1 MIFHT
6 SIRLLICIVAP
17 SRGNRVPDPTLDE
30 IAAIFYAFQ
39 ISNNSDNVP
48 RAGVIVVDNDFLDP
62 KRLRDTGSEAVESEL
77 ELINHIVDVVVD
89 LDPDVVVGW
98 EIQNASW
105 GYLNARSLS
114 YGSLITPRNTRVTL
128 LMPVR
133 TRSGRS
139 DFSSAAKSSNKG
151 WC

>member
-1 MIFHT
+1 MTSHT
-6 SIRLLICIVAP
+6 SIRILIRVVAP
-17 SRGNRVPDPTLDE
+17 SRGNRVPDPTLDK

-39 ISNNSDNVP
+39 ISNNCDSVP

-62 KRLRDTGSEAVESEL
+62 KRLRDTGSEVVESEV
-77 ELINHIVDVVVD
+77 ELINRMVDVVVD

-114 YGSLITPRNTRVTL
+114 YGPFITPRNMRVTY
-128 LMPVR
+128 
-133 TRSGRS
+133 
-139 DFSSAAKSSNKG
+139 
-151 WC
+151 